1 MVDVDMVFILIRR
14 REAHMYNTPNDH
26 VTRDIREG
34 IAKLGYLRFKVLGSA
49 GLEAEV
55 SSGSVLGR
63 TAEMTANHAPGMKIV
78 MIMNTAESLD
88 DGFGSASEVARTL
101 GFGDP
106 VALSTETGLGMN
118 DLYQVLRPLFEQQ
131 HMLLQTVQGTDESNE
146 EESKLPLQLEQRVL
160 VGPEAG
166 LTRDSVRVEF
176 KFEGRTIYMVDT
188 AGWLQR
194 TKSEKAQ
201 VVNI

>member
-1 MVDVDMVFILIRR
+1 MVGVDMVFSLIRR
-14 REAHMYNTPNDH
+14 REALVYNPPNDH

-34 IAKLGYLRFKVLGSA
+34 IVKFGYLQFKLLGSA
-49 GLEAEV
+49 GLEAEA
-55 SSGSVLGR
+55 SSGSVLGQ
-63 TAEMTANHAPGMKIV
+63 TAEMTANVLRKCKV
-78 MIMNTAESLD
+78 SLFLID
-88 DGFGSASEVARTL
+88 ASEATSTL

-106 VALSTETGLGMN
+106 VALFAET
-118 DLYQVLRPLFEQQ
+118 
-131 HMLLQTVQGTDESNE
+131 GTDETNE
-146 EESKLPLQLEQRVL
+146 EESKLPLQLAFVGRPNVGNSTLLNAILQEECVL
-160 VGPEAG
+160 VGPEAS

-194 TKSEKAQ
+194 TKSEKVQ